1 MYNADIFRKYIND
14 IDTVL
19 LLTCSELSGTGSV
32 TTTSPLQRDGYI
44 SEVQH
49 APQTSTQYLTCTSP
63 TARHHCTA
71 ATTISTQTS
80 AITSAITSISGGRCV
95 REHYCAVPVR
105 QRLELQSELTEQRAQ

>member
-1 MYNADIFRKYIND
+1 MFRKYINA
-14 IDTVL
+14 IDTIL
-19 LLTCSELSGTGSV
+19 LLTGSELSGTGSI

-49 APQTSTQYLTCTSP
+49 APQTNTQYLTCTSP
-63 TARHHCTA
+63 TARHYCTA

-80 AITSAITSISGGRCV
+80 AITSTSGGRCV

-105 QRLELQSELTEQRAQ
+105 QRLELQSELTEQGAQ

>member
-1 MYNADIFRKYIND
+1 MYSADIFRKYIND
-14 IDTVL
+14 IYTVL
-19 LLTCSELSGTGSV
+19 LLTCSKLSGTGSI

-49 APQTSTQYLTCTSP
+49 APQTCTQYLTCTAP

-71 ATTISTQTS
+71 AAISAQTS
-80 AITSAITSISGGRCV
+80 AITSTSGGRGV

-105 QRLELQSELTEQRAQ
+105 QRLELQSELTEQGAQ

>member
-1 MYNADIFRKYIND
+1 MYSADIFRKYIND
-14 IDTVL
+14 IYTVL
-19 LLTCSELSGTGSV
+19 LLTCSKLSGTGSI

-49 APQTSTQYLTCTSP
+49 APQTRTQYLTCTAP

-71 ATTISTQTS
+71 AATTTISTQTS
-80 AITSAITSISGGRCV
+80 AITSTSGGRCV

-105 QRLELQSELTEQRAQ
+105 QRLELQSELTEQGAQ